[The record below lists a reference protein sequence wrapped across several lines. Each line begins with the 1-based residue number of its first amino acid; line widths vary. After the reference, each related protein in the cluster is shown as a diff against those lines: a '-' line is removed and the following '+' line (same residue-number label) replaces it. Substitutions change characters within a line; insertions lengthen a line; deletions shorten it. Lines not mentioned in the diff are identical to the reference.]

1 MEIVDV
7 IKVNMGN
14 MLRWISDRCYTI
26 IGGVVCVIAGI
37 LIVEHCMFNM
47 LGMDELFGNV
57 LVNTVL
63 AIGIAFYRFGQKKDA
78 YKNYSEE

>member
-1 MEIVDV
+1 VDV

-14 MLRWISDRCYTI
+14 MLRWISDRRYTI
-26 IGGVVCVIAGI
+26 IGGVVSFIAGI
-37 LIVEHCMFNM
+37 LIVEHCIFNS

-63 AIGIAFYRFGQKKDA
+63 AIGIVFYRHGQKKDA

>member
-1 MEIVDV
+1 VAV

-14 MLRWISDRCYTI
+14 MLRWISDRRYTI
-26 IGGVVCVIAGI
+26 IGGVICAIAGF
-37 LIVEHCMFNM
+37 LIVEHCIFNS
-47 LGMDELFGNV
+47 LGMDKFKLFGNV

-63 AIGIAFYRFGQKKDA
+63 AIGIAFYRHGQKKDA